1 MPATKDMLHE
11 NENMLSAYISVPQGW
26 NFFTPVSSLF
36 TFTQNSIA
44 KYTLFTHSTY
54 TSTRPF
60 FHLLHH
66 NAYLFNET
74 EELTRWTK
82 QKHTYFCS

>member
-11 NENMLSAYISVPQGW
+11 NQNMLSAYISVPQGR

-44 KYTLFTHSTY
+44 KYTLLTHSTH
-54 TSTRPF
+54 SSPRPF
-60 FHLLHH
+60 FHLLQR
-66 NAYLFNET
+66 NASLFNET
-74 EELTRWTK
+74 
-82 QKHTYFCS
+82 